1 MDELGERI
9 MEEFVTLRPKMYS
22 YLTDNGHVDKG
33 LKGTKK
39 VCNKMINYIR
49 GLQNMSGKYQNNF
62 ENTAKVYNCMHNVF
76 TLQGNKIVLSAN
88 EDNRIQAPNR
98 VTTHRYGCGC

>member
-1 MDELGERI
+1 MQKIIRVKMDELGERI

-33 LKGTKK
+33 LKGTQK
-39 VCNKMINYIR
+39 VCNIMISYIR

-62 ENTAKVYNCMHNVF
+62 ENTAKVYN
-76 TLQGNKIVLSAN
+76 
-88 EDNRIQAPNR
+88 
-98 VTTHRYGCGC
+98 

>member
-1 MDELGERI
+1 MQKIIRVKMDELGERI

-39 VCNKMINYIR
+39 GCNKMISYIR
-49 GLQNMSGKYQNNF
+49 ELQNMSGKYQNNF
-62 ENTAKVYNCMHNVF
+62 ENTAKVYN
-76 TLQGNKIVLSAN
+76 
-88 EDNRIQAPNR
+88 
-98 VTTHRYGCGC
+98 